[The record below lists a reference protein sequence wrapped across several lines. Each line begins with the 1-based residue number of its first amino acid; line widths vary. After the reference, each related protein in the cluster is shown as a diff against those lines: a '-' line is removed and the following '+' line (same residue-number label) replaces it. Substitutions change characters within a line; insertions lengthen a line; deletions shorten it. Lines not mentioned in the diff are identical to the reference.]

1 MCCKVSHKWCACHSK
16 RSCYCGFDNKQNGV
30 TKCRDKKTDL
40 AANTPK
46 TQFTVEATWALAAL
60 AVANACLTKSHP
72 LPHHASFQ
80 AHAVT
85 HSVSET
91 HALKQGKGTRWT
103 PVRGRVYSSTHNR
116 LRDKFQA
123 QVQAQES
130 LPPSWSVGHSVTV
143 THSLQGY
150 LPKPCCTWQQ
160 CLLST
165 KA

>member
-1 MCCKVSHKWCACHSK
+1 MVCLS
-16 RSCYCGFDNKQNGV
+16 
-30 TKCRDKKTDL
+30 L
-40 AANTPK
+40 K
-46 TQFTVEATWALAAL
+46 TQLLLWVRQQTEWCDKVQGQE
-60 AVANACLTKSHP
+60 NRPGREHP
-72 LPHHASFQ
+72 QNPIHSRSNMGSGGTGGGKCLPHQVPPPAASCSFQ